1 MSQRSEGGFLYHL
14 VRVPAIYRL
23 AQKVLAPGAR
33 KATDRLMANI
43 APDRFPPDALLLD
56 VGCGPESRLARHAGR
71 AVLGI
76 DVSLTTIRGVA
87 EAGSLAVVGDAA
99 RIPCRNDAAQ
109 EVWCFGLIHHLS
121 DAAAR
126 ATIDELLRVCDP
138 SGRVIVFDAVLPRK
152 PSLRPLAYLLRRLD
166 RGRFVRD
173 ESTLRD
179 LFPAG
184 QWTLS
189 RHTYSAMGLELAV
202 ARSDVATRRV
212 L

>member
-1 MSQRSEGGFLYHL
+1 MPKQSERGFLY
-14 VRVPAIYRL
+14 RIFRAPAIYRV

-33 KATDRLMANI
+33 KATDRLMADI
-43 APDRFPPDALLLD
+43 APDRFPPGALLID

-76 DVSLTTIRGVA
+76 DVSLTAIRGVA
-87 EAGSLAVVGDAA
+87 EAGSLAVVGDST

-126 ATIDELLRVCDP
+126 ATIEELLRICDP
-138 SGRVIVFDAVLPRK
+138 YGRVIVFDAVLPRK
-152 PSLRPLAYLLRRLD
+152 PLLRPLAYLLRRLD

-173 ESTLRD
+173 EGALRV
-179 LFPAG
+179 LFPEG
-184 QWTLS
+184 QWSIS
-189 RHTYSAMGLELAV
+189 RHAYTVTGLELVV
-202 ARSDVATRRV
+202 ARSEVAAR
-212 L
+212 